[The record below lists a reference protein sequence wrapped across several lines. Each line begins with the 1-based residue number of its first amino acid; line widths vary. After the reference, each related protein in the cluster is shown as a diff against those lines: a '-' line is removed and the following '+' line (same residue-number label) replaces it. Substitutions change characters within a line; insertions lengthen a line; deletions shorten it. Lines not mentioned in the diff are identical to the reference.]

1 MSPGSVLAV
10 PPAPWEASQPDR
22 RQHFRYPLNLE
33 VQYRLPDK
41 RAGLGKTLNI
51 SSGGIFFKTSGP
63 LPQRSQIHLAIDWPF
78 LLDGVCHLKLM
89 VRGQVVRSD
98 AKATAI
104 KVSSY
109 EFRTSKARPK
119 EA

>member
-1 MSPGSVLAV
+1 MSPSSILAV
-10 PPAPWEASQPDR
+10 PPALWEASQPDR
-22 RQHFRYPLNLE
+22 RQHFRYPVNLV

-41 RAGLGKTLNI
+41 GTGLGTTLNI

-63 LPQRSQIHLAIDWPF
+63 LPQRSQINLAIDWLF
-78 LLDGVCHLKLM
+78 LLDGVCHLKL
-89 VRGQVVRSD
+89 VVYGHVVRSD
-98 AKATAI
+98 AKGTAI
-104 KVSSY
+104 KVSTY